1 MKVTVEQY
9 NKWKVAMGQNF
20 VPRIDYDGSKEA
32 IQDVAIEGTNNFVR
46 IRLYFMPERETV
58 TNEHGVSYSRRTGR
72 HIPAANV
79 TKLVPG
85 YTPGVFR
92 SFGLGK
98 TVKIGEPCNRQ
109 MFNTLIKL
117 THTVNLK
124 ELIKKGLDEPE
135 SVEESK
141 PIV

>member
-9 NKWKVAMGQNF
+9 NKWKDAMGQNF
-20 VPRIDYDGSKEA
+20 FPRIHSDGTKEA
-32 IQDVAIEGTNNFVR
+32 IQDVAIEGTKNYVR
-46 IRLYFMPERETV
+46 IRLYFMPEYETV
-58 TNEHGVSYSRRTGR
+58 KNEYGVSYNQRTGR
-72 HIPAANV
+72 HIPVANIN
-79 TKLVPG
+79 KLVPG
-85 YTPGVFR
+85 HLPGLFS

-124 ELIKKGLDEPE
+124 ELVEKGLDEPE
-135 SVEESK
+135 SLEESK
-141 PIV
+141 QIM